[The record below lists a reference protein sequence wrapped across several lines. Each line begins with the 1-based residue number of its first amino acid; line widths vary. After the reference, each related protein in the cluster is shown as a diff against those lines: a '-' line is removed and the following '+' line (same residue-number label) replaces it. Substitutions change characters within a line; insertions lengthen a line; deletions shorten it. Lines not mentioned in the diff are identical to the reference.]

1 MQKLKDD
8 RQLSGYRNGQSRRDE
23 LLHVNG
29 VAYIEGNL
37 KLAHLRILI
46 AIVSH
51 LQAAILYKV
60 SRRKSGIRIPDALLP
75 QRGEVT
81 KRGLTRILTIPVEE
95 FHLGMRNGGRLRTYF
110 DELQETR
117 IVFPDPIHGSSPQF
131 NLVNRFSGLIV
142 GYSFPAYSKNVDV
155 YLQEE
160 MVGRLLLTEE
170 GYSSY
175 SQSSA
180 LSLTN
185 KYTVRIYWL
194 ISSWRNRG
202 GFVISLSNFKRI
214 LCLTEA
220 YERFDNVSSKIIE
233 PARQELKS
241 RFPIWFE
248 MRQYESGNDRQLA
261 FKVKIAMSEEQR
273 QAEMRK
279 AYDICFNILTSVGA
293 NIGTIGDIFARVE
306 FEDLRPFMAKLMD
319 LVSYVRENRHIKDVN
334 RYLSSSME
342 IWFADWLERY
352 ERIDQDESQL

>member
-1 MQKLKDD
+1 M
-8 RQLSGYRNGQSRRDE
+8 
-23 LLHVNG
+23 
-29 VAYIEGNL
+29 
-37 KLAHLRILI
+37 
-46 AIVSH
+46 
-51 LQAAILYKV
+51 
-60 SRRKSGIRIPDALLP
+60 
-75 QRGEVT
+75 
-81 KRGLTRILTIPVEE
+81 
-95 FHLGMRNGGRLRTYF
+95 
-110 DELQETR
+110 
-117 IVFPDPIHGSSPQF
+117 
-131 NLVNRFSGLIV
+131 
-142 GYSFPAYSKNVDV
+142 
-155 YLQEE
+155 
-160 MVGRLLLTEE
+160 LTEE

-293 NIGTIGDIFARVE
+293 NIGTIGNIFARVE

>member
-1 MQKLKDD
+1 MQGFGDD
-8 RQLSGYRNGQSRRDE
+8 KQSFGYGKSQDQRDE

-51 LQAAILYKV
+51 LQAAIHFKV
-60 SRRKSGIRIPDALLP
+60 SRRKHGIRVPDALLP
-75 QRGEVT
+75 QKGEITMRGQ
-81 KRGLTRILTIPVEE
+81 TRILTIPVDE
-95 FHLGMRNGGRLRTYF
+95 FHLGIRNGGRLRGYF

-117 IVFPDPIHGSSPQF
+117 IVFPDPSDNTSPQF
-131 NLVNRFSGLIV
+131 NLVNCFSGLIV

-214 LCLTEA
+214 LCLSDA

-233 PARQELKS
+233 PARRELKS

-261 FKVKIAMSEEQR
+261 FKVKIAMTEEQR

-293 NIGTIGDIFARVE
+293 SIGTIGDIFARVE
-306 FEDLRPFMAKLMD
+306 FEDLRPFMAKMMD

-334 RYLSSSME
+334 RYLASSMD

-352 ERIDQDESQL
+352 ERIDRDEPQL

>member
-1 MQKLKDD
+1 MQKFRDD
-8 RQLSGYRNGQSRRDE
+8 RQMDGYEKESRRRDE

-51 LQAAILYKV
+51 LQSAIQFKV
-60 SRRKSGIRIPDALLP
+60 SRRKNGIRIPDAFLP
-75 QRGEVT
+75 QKGEVT
-81 KRGLTRILTIPVEE
+81 KWGQTRILTIPVEE
-95 FHLGMRNGGRLRTYF
+95 FHLGIRNGGRLRTYF

-117 IVFPDPIHGSSPQF
+117 IVFPDPHECSSSQF

-142 GYSFPAYSKNVDV
+142 GYSFPAYSRNVDI

-194 ISSWRNRG
+194 ISSWRNKG
-202 GFVISLSNFKRI
+202 GFVISLSNLRRI
-214 LCLTEA
+214 LCLSEA

-233 PARQELKS
+233 PARRELRA

-248 MRQYESGNDRQLA
+248 IRQYESGNDRQLA
-261 FKVKIAMSEEQR
+261 FKVKIAMTDEQR
-273 QAEMRK
+273 RAEMRK
-279 AYDICFNILTSVGA
+279 AYDICFNILTAVGA
-293 NIGTIGDIFARVE
+293 NIGTIGAIFAKVE
-306 FEDLRPFMAKLMD
+306 LEDLRPFMAKLMD

-334 RYLSSSME
+334 RYLTSSMD

-352 ERIDQDESQL
+352 ERIDQEEGQ

>member
-1 MQKLKDD
+1 MD
-8 RQLSGYRNGQSRRDE
+8 GYEKESRRRDE

-51 LQAAILYKV
+51 LQSAIQFKV
-60 SRRKSGIRIPDALLP
+60 SRRKNGIRIPDAFLP
-75 QRGEVT
+75 QKGEVT
-81 KRGLTRILTIPVEE
+81 KWGQTRILTIPVEE
-95 FHLGMRNGGRLRTYF
+95 FHLGIRNGGRLRTYF

-117 IVFPDPIHGSSPQF
+117 IVFPDPHECSSSQF

-142 GYSFPAYSKNVDV
+142 GYSFPAYSKNVDI

-194 ISSWRNRG
+194 ISSWRNKG
-202 GFVISLSNFKRI
+202 GFVISLSNLRRI
-214 LCLTEA
+214 LCLSEA

-233 PARQELKS
+233 PARRELRA

-248 MRQYESGNDRQLA
+248 IRQYESGNDRQLA
-261 FKVKIAMSEEQR
+261 FKVKIAMTDEQR
-273 QAEMRK
+273 RAEMRK
-279 AYDICFNILTSVGA
+279 AYDICFNILTAVGA
-293 NIGTIGDIFARVE
+293 NIGTIGAIFAKVE
-306 FEDLRPFMAKLMD
+306 FEDMRPWSATRGLIRKK
-319 LVSYVRENRHIKDVN
+319 VSNPFSFSTRAIV
-334 RYLSSSME
+334 
-342 IWFADWLERY
+342 
-352 ERIDQDESQL
+352 ESLYYPLIIYCIASKCLI

>member
-1 MQKLKDD
+1 MQEFKDD
-8 RQLSGYRNGQSRRDE
+8 RKMEGYKKGATRRDE

-51 LQAAILYKV
+51 LQSAIQFKV
-60 SRRKSGIRIPDALLP
+60 SRRKVGVRVPDALLP
-75 QRGEVT
+75 RKGEIGQRGQ
-81 KRGLTRILTIPVEE
+81 TRILTIPVEE
-95 FHLGMRNGGRLRTYF
+95 FHLGMRNGGRLRVYF

-117 IVFPDPIHGSSPQF
+117 IVFPDPIHGSSTQF

-142 GYSFPAYSKNVDV
+142 GYSFPAYSRNVDI

-202 GFVISLSNFKRI
+202 GFVISLSNLKRI

-233 PARQELKS
+233 PARRELKA

-261 FKVKIAMSEEQR
+261 FKVKIAMTEDER
-273 QAEMRK
+273 KAEMRK

-293 NIGTIGDIFARVE
+293 NLKTVGDIFSKVD
-306 FEDLRPFMAKLMD
+306 FEDLRPFMAKLVD

-334 RYLSSSME
+334 RYLLSSMD

-352 ERIDQDESQL
+352 ERIDQDDTR